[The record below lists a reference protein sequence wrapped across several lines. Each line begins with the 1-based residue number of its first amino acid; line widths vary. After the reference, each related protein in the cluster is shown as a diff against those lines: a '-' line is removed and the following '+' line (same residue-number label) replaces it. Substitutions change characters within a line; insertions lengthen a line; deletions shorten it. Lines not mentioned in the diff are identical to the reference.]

1 MENETQ
7 EQADLN
13 MWVCFGGK
21 DQMQARQREALEV
34 INQWIN

>member
-1 MENETQ
+1 MTNETQ

-21 DQMQARQREALEV
+21 DQMQARQREALRELESW
-34 INQWIN
+34 N